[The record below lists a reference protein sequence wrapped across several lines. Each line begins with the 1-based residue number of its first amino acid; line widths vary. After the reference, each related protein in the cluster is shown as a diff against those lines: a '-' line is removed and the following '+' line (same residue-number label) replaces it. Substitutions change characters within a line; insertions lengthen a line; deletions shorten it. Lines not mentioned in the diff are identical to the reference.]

1 MPTLAHR
8 QVDPNLSAAS
18 SSSTSATSTTSSSSS
33 TSGVPWVNGA
43 PSGSSTTLYLFT
55 FLITIL
61 VLGLISSALLLRAYI
76 LRRRFHR
83 RVEEALRAGRPL
95 PADAAAALGLGPRRT
110 GLGARGKKEKKH
122 GLMPTMWESEMQRDS
137 GGDNRDSE
145 HDDETRDVMME
156 KEESKWDDLTP
167 LSVLHFPP
175 TLPPPPPAPIEMPP
189 PPSTATILRSMFSTR
204 SPYPDRPP
212 LTTTMTNTTIP
223 TSRAVFSVPDAGEE
237 IVVGVMIAMP
247 VEEGSS
253 AAEKWSL
260 LEDGEERDLPEVCL
274 GVMSAK
280 IGE

>member
-1 MPTLAHR
+1 MPTLVNR
-8 QVDPNLSAAS
+8 QVDTNASA
-18 SSSTSATSTTSSSSS
+18 TSSSSS
-33 TSGVPWVNGA
+33 SAPSSSSSPSAAPWVNGA
-43 PSGSSTTLYLFT
+43 PSGSTTLYLFT

-95 PADAAAALGLGPRRT
+95 PPDAAAALGLGPRRT

-122 GLMPTMWESEMQRDS
+122 GLMPTMWESEMRRDTDAEKW
-137 GGDNRDSE
+137 GNE
-145 HDDETRDVMME
+145 HEEDLEDGLLE
-156 KEESKWDDLTP
+156 KGESNWDDLTP

-175 TLPPPPPAPIEMPP
+175 TLPPPPPEPIQLPP
-189 PPSTATILRSMFSTR
+189 PPNTASILRSMFSTR
-204 SPYPDRPP
+204 SPYPERPP
-212 LTTTMTNTTIP
+212 LTTTLTNTTIP
-223 TSRAVFSVPDAGEE
+223 TSRPVFSVPDAGTE

-247 VEEGSS
+247 VEEGS
-253 AAEKWSL
+253 AAEEKWSL
-260 LEDGEERDLPEVCL
+260 LDDGEERDLPEVCL

>member
-1 MPTLAHR
+1 MPTLVLR
-8 QVDPNLSAAS
+8 QVDPNLSA
-18 SSSTSATSTTSSSSS
+18 TSSSSATSASS
-33 TSGVPWVNGA
+33 TSSSSPSPSGAPWVNGA
-43 PSGSSTTLYLFT
+43 PTGSSTTLYLFT

-95 PADAAAALGLGPRRT
+95 PPDAAAALGLGPRRT

-122 GLMPTMWESEMQRDS
+122 GLMPTMWESQMRRDI
-137 GGDNRDSE
+137 GGEKQCENQHE
-145 HDDETRDVMME
+145 EVDVLLE
-156 KEESKWDDLTP
+156 KEESSWDDLTP

-175 TLPPPPPAPIEMPP
+175 NVPPPPPEPIQMPP
-189 PPSTATILRSMFSTR
+189 PPSTATIIRSMFSTR
-204 SPYPDRPP
+204 SPYPERPQ
-212 LTTTMTNTTIP
+212 LIQTITSQTIP
-223 TSRAVFSVPDAGEE
+223 TSRPVFSVPDAGTE

-247 VEEGSS
+247 VEEGS
-253 AAEKWSL
+253 AAEEKWSL